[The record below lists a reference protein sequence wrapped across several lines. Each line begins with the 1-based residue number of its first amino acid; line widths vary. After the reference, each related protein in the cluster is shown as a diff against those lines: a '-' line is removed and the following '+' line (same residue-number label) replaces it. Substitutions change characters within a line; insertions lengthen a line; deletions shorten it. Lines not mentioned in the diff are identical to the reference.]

1 MNESDYKNRLDRE
14 VFKTVFA
21 DVQDIYY
28 FTVEDGELEQNHM
41 SIMICHYPIMFWRPG
56 YVMLHGHV
64 HSGPNSTAKDK
75 VPFHPLRYDIGVD
88 ANNYKPIS
96 YHELKVIL
104 TKQSMK

>member
-1 MNESDYKNRLDRE
+1 MNESDYKNRLDRPI
-14 VFKTVFA
+14 FKTIFA